1 MKSNRYVHCQCLRCN
16 GTATTRSTELRHWSE
31 TRLCVARAS
40 GTFGLGSS
48 DASDQSDTETTAMD
62 IEWEEN
68 DSQEAP
74 ETPTSGM
81 HYDPESPIRMEG
93 NSDVEN
99 GSGEGSE

>member
-16 GTATTRSTELRHWSE
+16 GRATTRSTELRHWSE

-48 DASDQSDTETTAMD
+48 DTETTAMD

-81 HYDPESPIRMEG
+81 HYDAASPIRMEG
-93 NSDVEN
+93 SSDVEN